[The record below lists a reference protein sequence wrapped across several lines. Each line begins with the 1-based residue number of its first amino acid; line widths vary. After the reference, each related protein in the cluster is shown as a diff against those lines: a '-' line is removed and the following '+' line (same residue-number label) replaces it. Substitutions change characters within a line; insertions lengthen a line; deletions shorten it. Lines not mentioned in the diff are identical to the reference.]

1 MFSKLDCQVHDQ
13 QDTPPGQ
20 AVQEYPRNKLPALGV
35 GMVYWP
41 TLDPLLLAPDSPI
54 DLIEVEPQ
62 TLWHKVADP
71 QAPYVVDDNVLQHLR
86 SLPQAKILHSVGLP
100 VGGQCLPNPEQL
112 PLLSRFS
119 QEIGAIW
126 ASEHLSFNRVNSL
139 DFSWD
144 TGFLLP
150 PLQNQ
155 SGAKAAIVNIQRL
168 QSHLNIPLLVE
179 TGVNYLQPQ
188 TWEWSDGEFVA
199 TVATTADC
207 GILLDLHNI
216 WTNQRNGRQSVAE
229 FLSQLPLERV
239 VEMHVAGGE
248 EYAGYWLDA
257 HNGLVQPELIE
268 LARWVVPQLP
278 NLRAIIFEV
287 SPLLI
292 EKVGLD
298 PIRQQLV
305 ELQNIWALRQ
315 QSNILPQRVVG
326 QQPKNNFDDITIDQ
340 WTETLGLMT
349 TRQVSAQSDL
359 ERKLAQD
366 PGVRILQHLISSARS
381 GTVVNALPWTSELLF
396 MHIGGPSYQQL
407 FQDFWQ
413 VSPPRM
419 FGIEEAADFANY
431 LQSCDLDIPYLSD
444 ILTYEQAQIR
454 SAYQDREVA
463 INCQAD
469 PLLIIQALAA
479 GEIPE
484 NLDASGYQLLVSM
497 N

>member
-1 MFSKLDCQVHDQ
+1 MFSKLDRE
-13 QDTPPGQ
+13 TSPSQ
-20 AVQEYPRNKLPALGV
+20 AEQEFPRKQLPALGV

-41 TLDPLLLAPDSPI
+41 TLDPLLLALNSPI

-62 TLWHKVADP
+62 TLWQKVADS
-71 QAPYVVDDNVLQHLR
+71 QAPYVVDDHVIQHLR

-100 VGGQCLPNPEQL
+100 VAGQSLPNPEQL

-119 QEIGAIW
+119 QEVGALW
-126 ASEHLSFNRVNSL
+126 ASEHLSFNRVDTL
-139 DFSWD
+139 DGSWD

-155 SGAKAAIVNIQRL
+155 SGLKAAVANIQAL
-168 QSHLNIPLLVE
+168 QSHLTIPLLVE

-188 TWEWSDGEFVA
+188 AQEWSDGEFVA
-199 TVATTADC
+199 AVVTTADC

-248 EYAGYWLDA
+248 EYEGYWLDA

-298 PIRQQLV
+298 PIHQQLV
-305 ELQNIWALRQ
+305 ELQKIWALRQ
-315 QSNILPQRVVG
+315 TTVLPQRVAG
-326 QQPKNNFDDITIDQ
+326 RRPKDDITIEQ
-340 WTETLGLMT
+340 WTKTLGLMT
-349 TRQVSAQSDL
+349 TRQVLAKSDL
-359 ERKLAQD
+359 EQRLAKD
-366 PGVRILQHLISSARS
+366 SGLGILQYLISSARS

-396 MHIGGPSYQQL
+396 MCIGGPAYQQL
-407 FQDFWQ
+407 FKDFWQ

-419 FGIEEAADFANY
+419 FGGEEAADFASY

-454 SAYQDREVA
+454 SAYQNQEIA
-463 INCQAD
+463 INCQSD

-479 GEIPE
+479 GEFPE
-484 NLDASGYQLLVSM
+484 NLDTSSYRLIVSM